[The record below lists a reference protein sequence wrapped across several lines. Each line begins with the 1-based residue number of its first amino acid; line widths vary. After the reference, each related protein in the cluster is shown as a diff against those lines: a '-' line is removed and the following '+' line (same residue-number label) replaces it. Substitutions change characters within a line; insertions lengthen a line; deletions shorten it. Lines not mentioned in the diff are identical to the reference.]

1 MNPQK
6 ANCKQVLMIADA
18 QMQAPVENQVY
29 CGLRHCDSFCELIP
43 MKGCEAMLEWM
54 IDQGAG
60 REPAD
65 IVLKGGRFLD
75 LITGELVESDIA
87 ICEDRIVGTFGTY
100 RGKHEIDVSGRIVV
114 PGFIDTH
121 LHIESSQVTPH
132 EFDRCLLPQGVT
144 TAICDPHEIANV
156 LGAEGI
162 RFFLDSALETVMDIR
177 VQLSSCVPATHME
190 TSGVELLIDDL
201 LPFADHPKV
210 IGLAEFMNFPGVLA
224 KDPECMAKLRAFQGR
239 HIDGHA
245 PLLRGLDLNGYI
257 AAGIRTEHEA
267 TNAEE
272 ALEKLRKGM
281 YVLVREGSV
290 SKDLKALMPIITERH
305 AQFLALCTDDRNPLD
320 IADQGHLDY
329 LIRTAIA
336 GGVEPLAIYRAAS
349 VSAARA
355 FGLFDRGLVAPGQRA
370 DLVVVDSLEGCHAE
384 IVLSAGRVVSEALFA
399 ARKPVAEVGRN
410 SVKAPRV
417 TASNF
422 RSQSNSG
429 KTRAIGIVPG
439 KIITQNLEFDLKVGP
454 NGVEPDLERDVV
466 KVAVIER
473 HGKNGNIAT
482 GFVHGFGLKAGAIA
496 STVSHDSHNIC
507 VVGASDEDIAT
518 AANRLG
524 EIEGGFVVV
533 RDGKVLAE
541 MPLPIAGLMSTEP
554 YETVREALRKLRH
567 AAEDLGSVLE
577 EPFLQL
583 AFIALPVIPH
593 LKITDRGLVDVDKFE
608 FVGN

>member
-1 MNPQK
+1 
-6 ANCKQVLMIADA
+6 MIADA

-132 EFDRCLLPQGVT
+132 EFDRCVLPQGVT

-190 TSGVELLIDDL
+190 TSGAELLIDDL

-336 GGVEPLAIYRAAS
+336 GGVEPLAIYHAAS

-533 RDGKVLAE
+533 RDGKALAE